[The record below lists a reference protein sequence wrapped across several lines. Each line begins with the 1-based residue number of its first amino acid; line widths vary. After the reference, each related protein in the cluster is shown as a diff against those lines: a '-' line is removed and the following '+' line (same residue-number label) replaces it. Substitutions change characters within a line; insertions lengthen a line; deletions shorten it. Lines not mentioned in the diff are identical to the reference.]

1 MQDRYRPQEIEPK
14 WQQRWRDDGI
24 FRTPPVESVVSGEK
38 PKFYYL
44 DMYPYPSGDLHMGH
58 MRNYTIGDVVA
69 RYRMMR
75 GDNVLHPMGWDA
87 FGIPAEQAAIQRQV
101 HPRIWTEQCIPKM
114 RRQFDMLG
122 ISFDWDREI
131 DSSKPEYYRW
141 TQWFF
146 LKFYERGLAYKK
158 KAPVNWCPRCEVV
171 LANEEVVSGR
181 CWRCDSPA
189 TSRELDQW
197 FFRITAYA
205 DRLLQDIELLE
216 EWPERVRVM
225 QRNWIGRSEGVEFEM
240 PVAGAEDLRIS
251 VFTTRP
257 DTCYGMTYVVLA
269 LEHHLVDSLVKDP
282 ATAKRVIALREQA
295 RSLTDTQRAAQ
306 GKDGVFTGSYAI
318 NPLTGEQVPIWVADY
333 VLAEYG
339 TGAIMAV
346 PAHDQRDFEF
356 ARERGLPIRVVI
368 EPPGQRLDPDEMQQ
382 AYIEPG
388 VQVNSG
394 PFDGQ
399 PSEQAWHTIADYME
413 AHSIGRRKVNYKL
426 RDWLISR
433 QRYWGAPIPIIYCDS
448 CGTVPVA
455 EEDLP
460 VLLPLN
466 VEFTGKGG
474 NPLEKAR
481 DFINTTCPHCGRP
494 ARRETDTMGTFV
506 DSSWYF
512 LRFVS
517 PRENAAPFDKN
528 AVAMWMPVD
537 QYVGGIE
544 HATLHLIYARFFTK
558 VLFDMGL
565 VKFQEPF
572 ARLFTQGMVYKDGA
586 KMSKS
591 RRNVVSPDD
600 MCEKYGADTARVF
613 ILFLGPADED
623 AEWSDRG
630 VEGSFRFLNRFW
642 RLAVAN
648 AELFD
653 PDWRATLTSAGWR
666 TPSEDSPRRAL
677 RRKTHETIQKVG
689 ADIQRFHLNTAVSA
703 IMELANQ
710 AADFPAQANLQDR
723 ADRTVFSE
731 AIEVLMLLLCPFAPH
746 ICEEVW
752 HKLGKSESVCLQQWP
767 KFDAEAAASEQVTL
781 VVQVNGKVR
790 ARLTVSAD
798 AADELLREAAF
809 ASERVQRHIEGKRL
823 EKVVVV
829 RPAEDKGSRLVNI
842 VAR

>member
-1 MQDRYRPQEIEPK
+1 
-14 WQQRWRDDGI
+14 
-24 FRTPPVESVVSGEK
+24 
-38 PKFYYL
+38 
-44 DMYPYPSGDLHMGH
+44 MYPYPSGDLHMGH

-69 RYRMMR
+69 RYRLMK
-75 GDNVLHPMGWDA
+75 GYNVLHPMGYDA
-87 FGIPAEQAAIQRQV
+87 FGLPAEQAAIERGM

-146 LKFYERGLAYKK
+146 LKFYERDLAYKK

-189 TSRELDQW
+189 VSRELDQW

-216 EWPERVRVM
+216 EWPERVKVM
-225 QRNWIGRSEGVEFEM
+225 QRNWIGRSEGVQFDM
-240 PVAGAEDLRIS
+240 PVAGAVEAPGGADNLRIP

-257 DTCYGMTYVVLA
+257 DTCYGITYVVLA
-269 LEHHLVDSLVKDP
+269 PEHQLVDSLIADSE
-282 ATAKRVIALREQA
+282 TAKKVNALKNRA
-295 RSLTDTQRAAQ
+295 GSLTEMQRAAE
-306 GKDGVFTGSYAI
+306 GKEGVFTGSYAI
-318 NPLTGEQVPIWVADY
+318 NPLTGERVAIWVADY

-356 ARERGLPIRVVI
+356 AREHGLPIRVVI
-368 EPPGQRLDPDEMQQ
+368 EPPGQHLDPGQMEE
-382 AYIEPG
+382 AYLEPG

-399 PSEQAWHTIADYME
+399 PNDRAWHAIADYME
-413 AHSIGRRKVNYKL
+413 QRGIGRRTVNYRL

-448 CGTVPVA
+448 CGTVPVP

-474 NPLEKAR
+474 NPLEKVP
-481 DFINTTCPHCGRP
+481 DFVRVACPKCQRP
-494 ARRETDTMGTFV
+494 GRRETDTMGTFV

-512 LRFVS
+512 LRFAS
-517 PRENAAPFDKN
+517 PGEAKAPFDEH
-528 AVAMWMPVD
+528 AVHMWMPVD

-565 VKFQEPF
+565 VKFSEPF

-591 RRNVVSPDD
+591 RGNVVSPDE
-600 MCEKYGADTARVF
+600 MCQKYGADTARLF

-642 RLAVAN
+642 KLVVGNMELYDPNWQSTLVGQKQPALARQTTGG
-648 AELFD
+648 
-653 PDWRATLTSAGWR
+653 PGMSPGT
-666 TPSEDSPRRAL
+666 TPQAL
-677 RRKTHETIQKVG
+677 RRKTHETIRKVSG
-689 ADIQRFHLNTAVSA
+689 DIERLHLNTAISA
-703 IMELANQ
+703 LMELANQ
-710 AADFPAQANLQDR
+710 AADFAAQANPQDIEAR
-723 ADRTVFSE
+723 AVFSE
-731 AIEVLMLLLCPFAPH
+731 AIEALTLLLCPFSPH

-752 HKLGKSESVCLQQWP
+752 HRLGRRESACLQAWP
-767 KFDAEAAASEQVTL
+767 KFDAEAAAAEQVTL

-790 ARLTVSAD
+790 ARLTVD
-798 AADELLREAAF
+798 AHMPDDQLQETAL
-809 ASERVQRHIEGKRL
+809 ASPGVQRHIEGKKL

-829 RPAEDKGSRLVNI
+829 GRAEDRSSRLVNI
-842 VAR
+842 VARSGPREEGPSGSLFEGLDDARSRW